1 MCNGPKRIRF
11 LFKFQIDV
19 VRFHHLAHMKQY
31 ICRRG
36 ASRAWKALVEEMKH
50 AWLAALQVFGHQ
62 TRQNDRSVRSVW
74 SERD

>member
-1 MCNGPKRIRF
+1 
-11 LFKFQIDV
+11 
-19 VRFHHLAHMKQY
+19 MKEY

-36 ASRAWKALVEEMKH
+36 ASRAWKALAEEMKH

-74 SERD
+74 SERDWKWVIKMHRFGQELFLTPSGL